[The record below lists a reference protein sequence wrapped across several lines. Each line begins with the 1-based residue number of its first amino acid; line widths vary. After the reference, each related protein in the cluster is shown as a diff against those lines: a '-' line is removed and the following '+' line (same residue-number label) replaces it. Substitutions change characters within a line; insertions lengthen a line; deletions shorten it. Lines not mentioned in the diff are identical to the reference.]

1 MTPSG
6 MLFYKASNKAM
17 QQECFLRGLMVPMEQ
32 IDKDT
37 AFSPLLWTLQ
47 IMLKLYD
54 IVRDYRI
61 NFIEFAICV
70 QTTTNF
76 KIC

>member
-1 MTPSG
+1 